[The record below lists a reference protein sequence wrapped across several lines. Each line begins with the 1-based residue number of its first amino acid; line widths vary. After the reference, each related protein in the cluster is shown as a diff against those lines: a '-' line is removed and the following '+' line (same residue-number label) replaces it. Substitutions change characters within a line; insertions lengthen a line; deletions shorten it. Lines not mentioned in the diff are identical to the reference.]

1 VDVYAISSTNYKY
14 DLGINQLIVSSISAS
29 FTGSLLGTG
38 SYALQALSAS
48 YAPGSSA
55 FPYTGNALISGSLAV
70 SGGLVLPVPAIND
83 LNVSPNYGYM
93 NIFSRGGIH
102 LKDTGVFNT
111 KLIIDN
117 VFGSQTQLGC
127 ETFLIQ
133 SSEGTYLSAW
143 PASTVSGLTENT
155 LYSGGTSNF
164 KVQSEGQMI
173 LSSSLSRL
181 ILSSSVATVT
191 GSFNVKGNTIISGS
205 TTIDSILT
213 LVPRTTTPTGIASGS
228 IIVSG
233 SATGIK
239 PYFWNGSTWT
249 AMF

>member
-1 VDVYAISSTNYKY
+1 
-14 DLGINQLIVSSISAS
+14 
-29 FTGSLLGTG
+29 
-38 SYALQALSAS
+38 
-48 YAPGSSA
+48 
-55 FPYTGNALISGSLAV
+55 
-70 SGGLVLPVPAIND
+70 
-83 LNVSPNYGYM
+83 M

-133 SSEGTYLSAW
+133 SSEGTYLTAW
-143 PASTVSGLTENT
+143 PASTVSGQTENT
-155 LYSGGTSNF
+155 LYSGGTANL
-164 KVQSEGQMI
+164 KVQSEAQ
-173 LSSSLSRL
+173 L
-181 ILSSSVATVT
+181 ILSGSSSKLILSGSTANIT
-191 GSFNVKGNTIISGS
+191 GSFNVKGNTTISGS

-239 PYFWNGSTWT
+239 PYFWNGAVWT
-249 AMF
+249 VMF